1 MKSARTTPSASRQA
15 PVLPALYVHV
25 PYCARKCEY
34 CAFNSAAGRSRSE
47 QERYVSALLR
57 ETEKALEHHGRAI
70 SSIYIGGGTPTELEP
85 SEFKRLLE
93 GIGSQVDQTW
103 LREWTVEA
111 NPGTLTQG
119 HVEALCSAG
128 VDRVSMG
135 VQSMDQERLEKLG
148 RVHGVEDV
156 RESVRV
162 LRKAGIQRI
171 NLDLIYGQPWQDEKD
186 WLQDLELLL
195 ELEPEHLSA
204 YALQF
209 EEGTPF
215 FEALR
220 QGKMTTCPEDMV
232 RRMFS
237 LGCERLDKAGFK
249 LYEISN
255 FCREGQESVHN
266 LNYWRNLEYYG
277 LGAGAWGRIGNRR
290 TRNLNSPLRYIEAIE
305 AGRSAVEEEDLLGP
319 REDWMEC
326 LTSGLRTAEGVNLRA
341 LDERTGFH
349 TARNCKE
356 RLLELKQAG
365 LLHDD
370 AESLRLTH
378 DGLWLLDSI
387 LLKLFEAWPKV

>member
-1 MKSARTTPSASRQA
+1 M
-15 PVLPALYVHV
+15 
-25 PYCARKCEY
+25 
-34 CAFNSAAGRSRSE
+34 
-47 QERYVSALLR
+47 LR
-57 ETEKALEHHGRAI
+57 ETNTMLTQHGHTV

-85 SEFKRLLE
+85 AEFRRLLQ
-93 GIGSQVDQTW
+93 GIGSMVERGH

-111 NPGTLTQG
+111 NPGTLTG
-119 HVEALCSAG
+119 DHVEALCSAG

-135 VQSMDQERLEKLG
+135 VQSMDPERLSKLG
-148 RVHGVEDV
+148 RVHSVEDV
-156 RESVRV
+156 RESVAV

-171 NLDLIYGQPWQDEKD
+171 NLDLIYGQPWQSKED
-186 WLQDLELLL
+186 WLQDLERLL

-220 QGKMTTCPEDMV
+220 QGRMSVCPEETV
-232 RRMFS
+232 RRMFA
-237 LGCERLDKAGFK
+237 LACERLNKAGFH

-255 FCREGQESVHN
+255 FSREGQESVHN

-277 LGAGAWGRIGNRR
+277 LGAGAWGRIGKRR
-290 TRNLNSPLRYIEAIE
+290 TRNVNSPTRYIEAIE
-305 AGRSAVEEEDLLGP
+305 AGTRPVEEEDILGP

-326 LTSGLRTAEGVNLRA
+326 LTSGLRTAEGVSLQE
-341 LDERTGFH
+341 LDQRTGFN
-349 TARNCKE
+349 TAGRCKE
-356 RLLELKQAG
+356 ILTDLTRARLLHE
-365 LLHDD
+365 DS
-370 AESLRLTH
+370 ENLRLTH